1 MRHVTILIVDDE
13 PQIRRALRASLAG
26 HGYEITEAKN
36 GQEALDGV
44 VQERP
49 DLILLDLNLP
59 GITGLEVCRMIRGCF
74 EGPIIVVSVRNAEN
88 DKIAAFDCGADDYI
102 VKPFSI
108 GELLARIRVRLK
120 RLSSEKQEPRIEL
133 PGLLIDLEQLIVRRD
148 GQRVHLTPK
157 EFDVLHFLAIQK
169 GKPVSH
175 EKVVH
180 NVCGPDHGGD
190 TENLRAVIKQL
201 RKKLEKDPS
210 HPRYIVTQPWTGYRL
225 DIP

>member
-1 MRHVTILIVDDE
+1 MHRVTILIVDDE
-13 PQIRRALRASLAG
+13 PQIRRTLRASLAG

-36 GQEALDGV
+36 GQEALDSV
-44 VQERP
+44 VRERP

-102 VKPFSI
+102 VKPFAI

-120 RLSSEKQEPRIEL
+120 RLSSEKREPRIEL
-133 PGLLIDLEQLIVRRD
+133 PGLLIDLEKRVVQRD
-148 GQRVHLTPK
+148 GERVHLTPR

-175 EKVVH
+175 EKLLQ
-180 NVCGPDHGGD
+180 NVWGPDHGGD
-190 TENLRAVIKQL
+190 TENLRVVIKQL